1 MCNNCKKRS
10 ICKRICEEVEKNHLK
25 FGHSLKSNY
34 FIKFVD
40 PFIIEDIHFSNEHI
54 IEYSRI
60 RFSKKYYIYLNKSL
74 KKLSKN
80 YRLSLMY
87 YYGLQ
92 DGERWPQ
99 TKIAKILNVSQNTV
113 KYYLQKARI
122 AMKINIL
129 QYTKK

>member
-10 ICKRICEEVEKNHLK
+10 TCKKICEEVEKNHLK

-40 PFIIEDIHFSNEHI
+40 PFVIEDIHYSNDYPK
-54 IEYSRI
+54 YSKI
-60 RFSKKYYIYLNKSL
+60 RFHKAHYLYLNKSL
-74 KKLSKN
+74 KKISKN

-87 YYGLQ
+87 YYGVM
-92 DGERWPQ
+92 DGERWSQ
-99 TKIAKILNVSQNTV
+99 TKIAKILHVSQNTV
-113 KYYLQKARI
+113 KYYLKKARI

-129 QYTKK
+129 QYMKK